1 MKSLNVTTK
10 TADLRI
16 LLCLKLWTQGHIGK
30 TISIHGLPRSSQTPS
45 RPHDENGLRIII
57 PHSYWWCPRGWHS
70 STCGPTLTDK
80 CFISYHPQLETII
93 IQHHQNIILHENI
106 EQKDT
111 RRSYSRHQT
120 YVIYVIYIYSSYSPD
135 IFPWFSPGQKPMAE
149 DLPMD
154 LQSSAPCTCWA
165 PHGALPSHRAQ
176 CGASCCPWCCT
187 CPGGRGMCGGWMELD
202 MTIWISMNNIYIYIL
217 MILTYI

>member
-16 LLCLKLWTQGHIGK
+16 LGVSNFGRKATSGKQFQSTAFHPGANILQRAVQLWQINASFHTIRNWKPLLYSIIKISFSMKTLNEKTPDVHI
-30 TISIHGLPRSSQTPS
+30 P
-45 RPHDENGLRIII
+45 
-57 PHSYWWCPRGWHS
+57 
-70 STCGPTLTDK
+70 
-80 CFISYHPQLETII
+80 
-93 IQHHQNIILHENI
+93 
-106 EQKDT
+106 DT
-111 RRSYSRHQT
+111 RHMS
-120 YVIYVIYIYSSYSPD
+120 YIYLYIVHIPQ
-135 IFPWFSPGQKPMAE
+135 IFSHGFPQGKNPWPAYE

-202 MTIWISMNNIYIYIL
+202 MTIWISMNNIYIYIYIL